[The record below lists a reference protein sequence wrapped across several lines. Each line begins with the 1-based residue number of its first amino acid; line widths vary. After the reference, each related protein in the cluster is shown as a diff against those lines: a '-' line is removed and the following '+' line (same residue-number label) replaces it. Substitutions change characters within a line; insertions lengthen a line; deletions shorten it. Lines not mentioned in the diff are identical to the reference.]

1 MKRFIKVLKYFIA
14 IMMII
19 LVIVV
24 FTGVFFRYILHRALF
39 WSTELSI
46 FLQMWIVFVGGAI
59 AFYEKSH
66 ISINIF
72 TKKLKYKSKIILEFV
87 CNLILMSFF
96 ILLIV
101 KGINIVKINMTS
113 LSEALK
119 IPYGL
124 VYICVPFSSFVM
136 FIQTFL
142 NLFTFL
148 EKEAK

>member
-1 MKRFIKVLKYFIA
+1 
-14 IMMII
+14 
-19 LVIVV
+19 
-24 FTGVFFRYILHRALF
+24 
-39 WSTELSI
+39 
-46 FLQMWIVFVGGAI
+46 MWIVFVGGAI

-142 NLFTFL
+142 NLFTFFR
-148 EKEAK
+148 KGG